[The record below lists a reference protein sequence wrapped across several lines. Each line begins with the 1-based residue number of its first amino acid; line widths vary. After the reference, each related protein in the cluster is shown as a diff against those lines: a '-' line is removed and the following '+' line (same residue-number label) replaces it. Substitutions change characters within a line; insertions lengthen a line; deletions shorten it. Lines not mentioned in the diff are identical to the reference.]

1 MKLEGKRAVITGG
14 GRGIGRAVA
23 ERFAAEGA
31 RVALLARTKEEL
43 EDTAEAVRSGGG
55 EALVVPCDL
64 SDAAS
69 VERAAT
75 ACIDAFDT
83 VDVLV
88 NNAGVYEG
96 LGQAVRVE
104 VADYDRTMAVNV
116 RGPWLL
122 VKHLAPHMARNG
134 SIINVTSG
142 LSQGPA
148 KGYFP
153 YSLSKWALEG
163 LSAELAAELPQ
174 RVNVV
179 NPGLVS
185 TKMSGFAGKEPK
197 RVTEVFVY
205 LASDESRAVRGRTFS
220 AADYP
225 RR

>member
-1 MKLEGKRAVITGG
+1 MRLEGTRAVITGA

-23 ERFAAEGA
+23 ERFASEGA
-31 RVALLARTKEEL
+31 RVALLARTKKEL
-43 EDTAEAVRSGGG
+43 EETAAAIHAAGG
-55 EALVVPCDL
+55 EAVVVPCDL
-64 SDAAS
+64 ADADS
-69 VERAAT
+69 VERAAK
-75 ACIDAFDT
+75 ASVDAFGT

-88 NNAGVYEG
+88 NNAAVYGG
-96 LGQAVRVE
+96 LDRAVRVS
-104 VADYDRTMAVNV
+104 VAEFDRTMAVNL

-122 VKHLAPHMARNG
+122 VKLLAPHLAKDG

-142 LSQGPA
+142 LGHGPA
-148 KGYFP
+148 AGYFP

-185 TKMSGFAGKEPK
+185 TRMSGFAGKPPE

-205 LASDESRAVRGRTFS
+205 LASKESRGKTGRVLDAS
-220 AADYP
+220 AYRSP
-225 RR
+225 